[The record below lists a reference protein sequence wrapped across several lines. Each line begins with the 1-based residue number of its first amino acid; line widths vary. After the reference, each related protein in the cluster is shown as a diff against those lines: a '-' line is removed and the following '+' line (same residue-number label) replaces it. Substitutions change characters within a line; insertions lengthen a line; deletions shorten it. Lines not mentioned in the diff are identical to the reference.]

1 MPTNYLDILSSTD
14 ENNQTSVCEPTVA
27 AGYTAV
33 RHSSAS
39 LLQRFTNHYEA
50 WNEDTMFEN
59 NPYQIVANTHF
70 NAIVNMGSQVV
81 PYIINEIK
89 KEPSF
94 LYHALELIF
103 NKQIIR
109 TEREGGM
116 LSFNVKGNCKAWV
129 ENIEKMYTS

>member
-1 MPTNYLDILSSTD
+1 MPKKYLDILSTD
-14 ENNQTSVCEPTVA
+14 ESKQILVCEPTVA

-33 RHSSAS
+33 RNNSSS
-39 LLQRFTNHYEA
+39 LRQRFMNHYEA

-59 NPYQIVANTHF
+59 NPYKIVANPHF
-70 NAIVNMGSQVV
+70 KAIVDMGSQVV

-89 KEPSF
+89 KDPSF

-109 TEREGGM
+109 TERVGGM

-129 ENIEKMYTS
+129 ENIEKMCTS